1 MMLQCEQLTAGYDKR
16 PVLRQLDVTMEPG
29 RLYAILGPNGCGK
42 TTLLRTL
49 AGLLPPL
56 AGVVRLNGKPLA
68 AYRHK
73 DLAQHLAVVLTNRQI
88 SDNATGYEI
97 VSLGRYPHTGFFGRL
112 SRRDHAMVQ
121 QYLELCQA
129 SHLADQPLR
138 QMSDGERQKIFLA
151 RGLAQETEILLLDEP
166 TSHLDVHH
174 KLELLQILRQ
184 ICREQQRLVVTTL
197 HEPELALKSCD
208 YFLLVGQGRLQQQGD
223 IDTLLQRDCLNGLYQ
238 LQPQQLDSSS
248 GLVEFRHSLPVQ
260 VAFVGSDERTA
271 VLLRRLQQLGVGYCC
286 MAVADD
292 AVAARVARAMG
303 AAVSEE
309 IDLQLL
315 AQASIVVAYGREDL
329 RQQVASGHWLSGYG
343 LTAEVLTDVCR
354 NLCRVT

>member
-1 MMLQCEQLTAGYDKR
+1 MLRCEQLTAGYGKR
-16 PVLRQLDVTMEPG
+16 PILEQLDVAMEPG

-56 AGVVRLNGKPLA
+56 AGAVRLDGQLLSSYSRKALA
-68 AYRHK
+68 R
-73 DLAQHLAVVLTNRQI
+73 HLAVVLTDGQTT
-88 SDNATGYEI
+88 DNAVGYEI

-112 SRRDHAMVQ
+112 SRRDHALVR

-129 SHLADQPLR
+129 SHLADKPLR

-166 TSHLDVHH
+166 TSHLDIHH

-184 ICREQQRLVVTTL
+184 ICREQNRLVITTL

-208 YFLLVGQGRLQQQGD
+208 YFLLVGRGRLQQQGA
-223 IDTLLQRDCLNGLYQ
+223 IDALLQRDCLNRLYQ
-238 LQPQQLDSSS
+238 LQPQQLDGSS

-260 VAFVGSDERTA
+260 VAFVGSDGRTA

-315 AQASIVVAYGREDL
+315 AQARIVVAYGREDL
-329 RQQVASGHWLSGYG
+329 RRQAAGGCWLSGHG
-343 LTAEVLTDVCR
+343 MTAEALTDACR
-354 NLCRVT
+354 DLCRIP